1 MGILLNK
8 YFSSVFTK
16 EDINNLPV
24 ASTMALGGKDCVLRD
39 LEITEEKIE
48 KAFSKLKRDKA
59 AGVDGIF
66 STVII
71 ECRSG
76 LVDPLLI
83 LFKESFNTGVVP
95 SHWKRANVV
104 PLFKK
109 GSKRDP
115 GNYRPVS
122 LTCHFGKMLEGII
135 KDEMVRYLEE
145 NNILYNTQHG
155 FRKGRSC
162 VTNLLDFVEYVSEY
176 LDEGVPVDVV
186 YLDFQKA
193 FDRVPHVRLIS
204 KLIAVGINGK
214 FVEWIKE
221 WLKGREQRVTLN
233 GEASEWVRV
242 DSGVPQGS
250 VLGPVLFSIYI
261 NDIDEGLV
269 SKLLKFADDAKVIGK
284 VGTTEQIEELRSDLA
299 RMFKW
304 SEDWQMLFN
313 VSKCKIMHL
322 GRSNEKTEYNL
333 GGAVLNT
340 TEEEKD
346 LGVIMDST
354 FKVGNQ
360 CGKAAK
366 KANSILGMIS
376 RTFTCRNKKIIT
388 GLYKSLVRPHLDYCV
403 QVWRPHLEKDKEL
416 LEKVQR
422 RMTRMVQECKGFDYE
437 KRLRIVNL
445 TTLETRRQRA
455 DLLEVYK
462 IIRGLEAGNVD
473 ALFKFG
479 GDTTR
484 GIHSSCSRRDSGE
497 I

>member
-1 MGILLNK
+1 
-8 YFSSVFTK
+8 
-16 EDINNLPV
+16 
-24 ASTMALGGKDCVLRD
+24 
-39 LEITEEKIE
+39 
-48 KAFSKLKRDKA
+48 
-59 AGVDGIF
+59 
-66 STVII
+66 
-71 ECRSG
+71 
-76 LVDPLLI
+76 
-83 LFKESFNTGVVP
+83 
-95 SHWKRANVV
+95 
-104 PLFKK
+104 
-109 GSKRDP
+109 
-115 GNYRPVS
+115 
-122 LTCHFGKMLEGII
+122 
-135 KDEMVRYLEE
+135 
-145 NNILYNTQHG
+145 
-155 FRKGRSC
+155 
-162 VTNLLDFVEYVSEY
+162 
-176 LDEGVPVDVV
+176 
-186 YLDFQKA
+186 
-193 FDRVPHVRLIS
+193 VPHARLIS

-221 WLKGREQRVTLN
+221 WLREREQRVTLN

-284 VGTTEQIEELRSDLA
+284 VGSTEQVEELRSDLA
-299 RMFKW
+299 RMYKW

-313 VSKCKIMHL
+313 VNKCKVMHL
-322 GRSNEKTEYNL
+322 GRSNEKTEYSL
-333 GGAVLNT
+333 GGAVLET

-366 KANSILGMIS
+366 KANGILGMIS

-403 QVWRPHLEKDKEL
+403 QVWRPHMEKDKEL

-422 RMTRMVQECKGFDYE
+422 RMTRMVQECKGLDYE
-437 KRLRIVNL
+437 KRLKIVNL

-462 IIRGLEAGNVD
+462 IIKGLEAVNVD

-479 GDTTR
+479 GDNTR
-484 GIHSSCSRRDSGE
+484 GHPFKLFKKRFRRDIGKHVFSNRVVEVWNRLPLQVIMAEDINTFKTLLEKYWE
-497 I
+497 IWRGGFKH